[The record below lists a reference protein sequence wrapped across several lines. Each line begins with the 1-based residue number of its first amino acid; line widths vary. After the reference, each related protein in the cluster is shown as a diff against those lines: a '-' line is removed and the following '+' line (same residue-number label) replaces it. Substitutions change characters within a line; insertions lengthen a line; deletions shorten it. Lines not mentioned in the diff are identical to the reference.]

1 MGNLGCDNLSP
12 NEPGSVMDD
21 VIPRADRIAATE
33 DFIRNVGVNAAAE
46 FIVDL
51 QDSVAGLGRNN
62 SALVKAFQEVLKFSV
77 TKEQRDAL
85 GWS

>member
-1 MGNLGCDNLSP
+1 MCTA
-12 NEPGSVMDD
+12 
-21 VIPRADRIAATE
+21 R
-33 DFIRNVGVNAAAE
+33 NAAAE